1 MRGNPLTRTRL
12 PEHEDE
18 GWLITFADM
27 CVLLMSFFVLMWAL
41 ASADPKQLE
50 KLAKSL
56 YKEGFYNDA
65 IPLVDPA
72 EDLKKK
78 LSLAVGEK
86 GYDAYIAAS
95 ENQHGTDVEIATS
108 AFFENGSAKF
118 SARALPMLKTIS
130 DLLVPLAN
138 QDITIEIEGHTDD
151 TPIATDQYPSNW
163 ELSAARSA
171 NVVRYLI
178 AQKFPANK
186 LRAVGMG
193 DTRPK
198 AQNRD
203 TAGNPLPAN
212 QNLNRRVV
220 IKTIRGEDN

>member
-1 MRGNPLTRTRL
+1 MRGNPLNRSRM

-41 ASADPKQLE
+41 ASADPKQLD

-65 IPLVDPA
+65 MPQVDPA

-95 ENQHGTDVEIATS
+95 ENQHGVDVEIASS

-118 SARALPMLKTIS
+118 TARALPMLKVIS
-130 DLLVPLAN
+130 DLIVPLSN

-151 TPIATDQYPSNW
+151 TPIATEQYPSNW
-163 ELSAARSA
+163 ELSAARAS
-171 NVVRYLI
+171 NVVRYLV
-178 AQKFPANK
+178 AQKFPAAK
-186 LRAVGMG
+186 LRAVGLG
-193 DTRPK
+193 DTHPK
-198 AQNRD
+198 APNRD
-203 TAGNPLPAN
+203 AAGNPLPAN
-212 QNLNRRVV
+212 QNLNRRVI
-220 IKTIRGEDN
+220 IKILRGEDN